1 MTLETLPFPDLL
13 ESVAE
18 LRAHST
24 LARSAQRGLALLLQ
38 AREYA
43 RQLGKDPW
51 EFAVEI
57 GELRRERMT
66 VNDLRW
72 LVFRGL
78 IEHACDVTP
87 LYEVSR
93 HFQDNGKQSFSELSC
108 FILTP
113 AGEEFAAEAL
123 LELASEVSVS
133 VSKPIVVA
141 TVLPVWDAGR
151 HQLTFQGQ
159 VVKRFRQH
167 SPNQEAVLTAFQEE
181 GWPAGVYDPLSP
193 LPNHDPKQRLRD
205 TIKNLNRHQ
214 VRRLIQFAGD
224 GSGERVLWEVID
236 AV

>member
-1 MTLETLPFPDLL
+1 MTLQTLPRPDLL

-18 LRAHST
+18 LKSHGT

-43 RQLGKDPW
+43 RQLSKDPW

-57 GELRRERMT
+57 GELRREQMT

-78 IEHACDVTP
+78 IEHACDITP

-93 HFQDNGKQSFSELSC
+93 HFQDNGKQTFSELSC

-113 AGEEFAAEAL
+113 AGVEFATESL
-123 LELASEVSVS
+123 LEPACEVSSPVPQ
-133 VSKPIVVA
+133 PIVVA
-141 TVLPVWDAGR
+141 TVLPVWDVGR
-151 HQLTFQGQ
+151 HELSFQGR

-214 VRRLIQFAGD
+214 NERLIQFAGD

-236 AV
+236 VV